1 MRISR
6 RSKKPEAPKI
16 AYKFNE
22 GIISPKVLVLNS
34 DGSNLGV
41 MTAGEAIRKAREQ
54 ELDVV
59 EINPKTDPP
68 VVKIMDYGQF
78 RYQKEKEMRIKKA
91 HQHVVDIKGI
101 RMSLRIGKHDFDIRK
116 TQALKFLNDGDKVR
130 IELSLR
136 GRENQQAALGIDVVK
151 NFVKEINAEVA
162 TRTEQEI
169 EKQGPKITT
178 IIAKS

>member
-1 MRISR
+1 
-6 RSKKPEAPKI
+6 
-16 AYKFNE
+16 
-22 GIISPKVLVLNS
+22 
-34 DGSNLGV
+34 
-41 MTAGEAIRKAREQ
+41 
-54 ELDVV
+54 
-59 EINPKTDPP
+59 
-68 VVKIMDYGQF
+68 
-78 RYQKEKEMRIKKA
+78 
-91 HQHVVDIKGI
+91 
-101 RMSLRIGKHDFDIRK
+101 
-116 TQALKFLNDGDKVR
+116 VR

>member
-1 MRISR
+1 
-6 RSKKPEAPKI
+6 
-16 AYKFNE
+16 
-22 GIISPKVLVLNS
+22 
-34 DGSNLGV
+34 

-116 TQALKFLNDGDKVR
+116 TQAVPVALSTPSLVAVR
-130 IELSLR
+130 ILLEY
-136 GRENQQAALGIDVVK
+136 
-151 NFVKEINAEVA
+151 FVFDLYWY
-162 TRTEQEI
+162 
-169 EKQGPKITT
+169 
-178 IIAKS
+178 